1 MSKSDSESD
10 ASSVDTQDDAALSKK
25 VIKLANLTDADV
37 AEMTTIGVENPRDLT
52 VLNFE
57 DLPKTIN
64 VVKRRKLEMIGAYLA
79 QKGNSLS
86 RKTMGSIQKNFPHK
100 MSVSKTSPSVNHAP
114 SYSSS
119 TDRNAPKITTN
130 PLPKFSGKVW
140 DYEEW
145 ERDVCSTLGQTTL
158 YSEFLT
164 RPPQQSRP
172 DENARDKEFFNMIL
186 ASVGKSSA
194 LNIVEKSRDLNG
206 ESGHAAWLDLYNWY
220 NDASRVDTMIQHWEA
235 KLNSLFLDEDT
246 SATDFI
252 NFFEMWVRKIEK
264 MDGAW
269 SDSKKKREIK
279 SRIKDEAYETEVRT
293 HTGTYQDLIDSLRIR
308 EQELLK

>member
-100 MSVSKTSPSVNHAP
+100 MSVSKTCRIPQVKPHSPTPA
-114 SYSSS
+114 
-119 TDRNAPKITTN
+119 DGN
-130 PLPKFSGKVW
+130 PGGL
-140 DYEEW
+140 
-145 ERDVCSTLGQTTL
+145 RMQI
-158 YSEFLT
+158 
-164 RPPQQSRP
+164 
-172 DENARDKEFFNMIL
+172 DE
-186 ASVGKSSA
+186 V
-194 LNIVEKSRDLNG
+194 
-206 ESGHAAWLDLYNWY
+206 
-220 NDASRVDTMIQHWEA
+220 
-235 KLNSLFLDEDT
+235 
-246 SATDFI
+246 
-252 NFFEMWVRKIEK
+252 
-264 MDGAW
+264 
-269 SDSKKKREIK
+269 
-279 SRIKDEAYETEVRT
+279 
-293 HTGTYQDLIDSLRIR
+293 
-308 EQELLK
+308 